1 MQVYISFFHVIFIL
15 STNII
20 NLQMNDIQNL
30 IKQECELNIH
40 NYDNNIAH
48 FILCCIMN
56 WVKYLEH
63 SKKNIQTR
71 HSK

>member
-56 WVKYLEH
+56 
-63 SKKNIQTR
+63 
-71 HSK
+71 